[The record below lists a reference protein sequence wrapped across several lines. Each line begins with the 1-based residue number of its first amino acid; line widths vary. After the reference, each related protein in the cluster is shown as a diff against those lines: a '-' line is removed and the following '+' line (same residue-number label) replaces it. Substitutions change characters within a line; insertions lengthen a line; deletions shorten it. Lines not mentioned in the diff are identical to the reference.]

1 MIWYSTAIFM
11 NLLFKIIPAIAS
23 AVTLNLLSRWFLTIK
38 LWYFV
43 LSRKFF
49 DFGNDFPINITYN
62 GKQITYY
69 LRHVMDVAV
78 LREVYVNKEYE
89 WFPVS
94 EPKVIVDLGAHFGDT
109 TLYYHAHFPNA
120 TIIAV
125 EPAPDNFARL
135 QKHVAGIK
143 NIVCV
148 NAAVGSVD
156 GTITLNLGV
165 SSLGHSV
172 IKRHESDIA
181 VEVPL
186 LTLLSVLGRA
196 GVEKADLIK
205 FDIEG
210 AEFDLFTNESLVVHH
225 TKALIGEVHLDLSA
239 GKNLNDFLEKFS
251 TFNSKVSEISHD
263 KRYVVRL
270 VNNSK

>member
-11 NLLFKIIPAIAS
+11 NLLFKIIPAFAAIVS
-23 AVTLNLLSRWFLTIK
+23 TNLLAQSVLVLQ

-49 DFGNDFPINITYN
+49 TFKNDFSVRFSYN
-62 GKQITYY
+62 GKEITYY

-89 WFPVS
+89 WFPVQD
-94 EPKVIVDLGAHFGDT
+94 PKVIVDLGAHFGDT

-125 EPAPDNFARL
+125 EPAPENFARL

-143 NIVCV
+143 NILCV

-156 GTITLNLGV
+156 GTITLNLGA

-172 IKRHESDIA
+172 IKRHESDVA

-186 LTLLSVLGRA
+186 LTLSSVLGRA

-210 AEFDLFTNESLVVHH
+210 AEFELFKDETQYKKFTSF
-225 TKALIGEVHLDLSA
+225 IGELHFDLSENQ
-239 GKNLNDFLEKFS
+239 NLNSFKQKFS
-251 TFNSKVSEISHD
+251 DFSVEVDEIKSD
-263 KRYVVRL
+263 RFILKGIKR
-270 VNNSK
+270 